1 MTQTFNTKSCP
12 FCEVAE
18 PAISRIHGE
27 VVAECCN
34 GLLIFVERQD
44 PDGETG
50 LMQICFDRASA
61 LADWRGCVEFAAS
74 RINSQMEAAK

>member
-1 MTQTFNTKSCP
+1 MTQTFNTKFCP

-18 PAISRIHGE
+18 PAINRIHGE

-34 GLLIFVERQD
+34 GLVIFIERQD

-50 LMQICFDRASA
+50 LMRVCFDRASA
-61 LADWRGCVEFAAS
+61 LADWKSCVEFAAS
-74 RINSQMEAAK
+74 RIQSHPVN

>member
-18 PAISRIHGE
+18 PAINRIHGE

-34 GLLIFVERQD
+34 SLLIFVEKQD

-50 LMQICFDRASA
+50 LMRACFDHASA
-61 LADWRGCVEFAAS
+61 LADWKSCVAFAAA
-74 RINSQMEAAK
+74 RIQSLKEAA

>member
-18 PAISRIHGE
+18 PAINRIHGE
-27 VVAECCN
+27 VVADCCN
-34 GLLIFVERQD
+34 GLVIFVERQD
-44 PDGETG
+44 PDGEAG

-61 LADWRGCVEFAAS
+61 LADWKSRVEFAVS
-74 RINSQMEAAK
+74 RLNSQREAAK